1 MAFTRPGQRMQGRTA
16 QTQRVTPR
24 MVKGGILL
32 QMPSEELVLHIE
44 EESASNP
51 ALEIVRDSACPTCG
65 RDMSGSGCWYCR
77 SIDTMRIT
85 QAVDDAVPL
94 SRLRFPNTTD
104 DEEFDLLDN
113 APIPFSL
120 QDYVLQQARLVMPHA
135 DFAIAE
141 HLVSD
146 LNENGLLQCDAEE
159 AARLLDVSAER
170 VREVLSR
177 LQTLDPPGVCAQSVQ
192 ECALIQLRELAA
204 QADVPDLVSDIVLR
218 HWEDLA
224 NHAYGRIQR
233 ELDATPEE
241 VEDAVRF
248 IRENLHPYPG
258 RLYCSPH
265 PGRRQPGE
273 SRLRPDVI
281 IHRDGADYTVEI
293 VRPFD
298 FELRVSAAYQRLAA
312 QARTQKTDS
321 PEYRLALEQC
331 RRATWLVE
339 SLAQREQTLRQI
351 AEYAVGYQRPF
362 LDTESEE
369 KMKKL
374 TRADV
379 ADHIGKHS
387 STVSRA
393 VANKYV
399 ALPNTTLVP
408 FGKFFTPAAAQ
419 KTVIAEV
426 LSKEDPQ
433 HPLTDEQICRILR
446 VRGFS
451 VARRTVAKYR
461 LALRIPNST
470 RRGRH

>member
-1 MAFTRPGQRMQGRTA
+1 MAFARAGQRTQGRAT

-24 MVKGGILL
+24 MVKAGILL
-32 QMPSEELVLHIE
+32 QMPSDELVRHIE
-44 EESASNP
+44 EESSSNP
-51 ALEIVRDSACPTCG
+51 ALEIVRDSVCPTCG
-65 RDMSGSGCWYCR
+65 RDVSGSGCWYCR
-77 SIDTMRIT
+77 ATDSTRMAESR
-85 QAVDDAVPL
+85 ADAVPL
-94 SRLRFPNTTD
+94 SRLRFPSGAE
-104 DEEFDLLDN
+104 DEDFDPLDN
-113 APIPFSL
+113 EPVPFSL
-120 QDYVLQQARLVMPHA
+120 QDYVLQQARLVMPQPDYA
-135 DFAIAE
+135 VAE
-141 HLVSD
+141 HLVAD
-146 LNENGLLQCDAEE
+146 LNEDGLLECDVEE
-159 AARLLDVSAER
+159 AARLLSVSAER
-170 VREVLSR
+170 IENVLSR

-192 ECALIQLRELAA
+192 ECALIQLRELAT
-204 QADVPDLVSDIVLR
+204 QNGVPDLVSDIVLR

-224 NHAYGRIQR
+224 NHAYGRIER
-233 ELDATPEE
+233 ELDALPEE

-248 IRENLHPYPG
+248 IRDNLHPYPG

-265 PGRRQPGE
+265 PGTRQPGE

-281 IHRDGADYTVEI
+281 IHRSDAEYTVEI

-298 FELRVSAAYQRLAA
+298 FELRVSAAYQRLSA
-312 QARTQKTDS
+312 QVRTKKSDS

-331 RRATWLVE
+331 RRATWLVD

-351 AEYAVGYQRPF
+351 AEYAVAYQQPF
-362 LDTESEE
+362 LDTGSEE
-369 KMKKL
+369 KMKRL

-399 ALPNTTLVP
+399 ALPNATVIP

-426 LSKEDPQ
+426 LSKEDPE

>member
-1 MAFTRPGQRMQGRTA
+1 MAFSRPGQRIQGRAA

-24 MVKGGILL
+24 MVKAGILL
-32 QMPSEELVLHIE
+32 QMPSEELALHIE

-65 RDMSGSGCWYCR
+65 RDVSGSGCWYCQ
-77 SIDTMRIT
+77 SIDATRMT
-85 QAVDDAVPL
+85 QTVDDAIPL
-94 SRLRFPNTTD
+94 SRLRFPNNTD
-104 DEEFDLLDN
+104 GGEFDSLDN
-113 APIPFSL
+113 EPSPFSL
-120 QDYVLQQARLVMPHA
+120 QDYVLQQARLVMSQA
-135 DFAIAE
+135 YYAVAE

-146 LNENGLLQCDAEE
+146 LNDDGLLECDAEE

-170 VREVLSR
+170 VREVLSL

-192 ECALIQLRELAA
+192 ECALIQLRELDA
-204 QADVPDLVSDIVLR
+204 QAHVPDLVSDIALL
-218 HWEDLA
+218 HWENLA

-258 RLYCSPH
+258 RLYCSPY
-265 PGRRQPGE
+265 PGRRQSGE

-298 FELRVSAAYQRLAA
+298 FELRVSAAYQRLAT
-312 QARTQKTDS
+312 QARNKKTDS
-321 PEYRLALEQC
+321 PEYRIALEQC

-339 SLAQREQTLRQI
+339 SLAQREATLRQI
-351 AEYAVGYQRPF
+351 AEYAVSHQRPF

-374 TRADV
+374 TRADI

-393 VANKYV
+393 VANKHV
-399 ALPNTTLVP
+399 LLPNTILVP
-408 FGKFFTPAAAQ
+408 FGKFFKPAAAQ
-419 KTVIAEV
+419 KTVIADV